1 MPTFLASQKPLMVS
15 LARWSAPADPAAFE
29 AECAKLQDKKDFAAL
44 ATKLRTA
51 MLAKLASANE
61 ADGRNAFAILLQL
74 LVQWKVLAAQAEPL
88 ADELVTFG
96 SKGEA
101 AGNAC
106 TLLLALYPVVQEHA
120 ATSQVS
126 LLMTLISFCAKNAS
140 LGRVLGPV
148 EQRIERVERWVAE
161 WTIKEEQQRELWAL
175 IFDTHTEEAAVLY
188 EAAIKYFALHEKADL
203 KASPKELRDR
213 IVMALMMTIRS
224 PDLVRTPS

>member
-88 ADELVTFG
+88 ADEP
-96 SKGEA
+96 SA
-101 AGNAC
+101 
-106 TLLLALYPVVQEHA
+106 
-120 ATSQVS
+120 
-126 LLMTLISFCAKNAS
+126 AS
-140 LGRVLGPV
+140 LRPLPMLGRPRQSAAAASHPV
-148 EQRIERVERWVAE
+148 RNRQEGVCDDMF
-161 WTIKEEQQRELWAL
+161 KCC
-175 IFDTHTEEAAVLY
+175 
-188 EAAIKYFALHEKADL
+188 
-203 KASPKELRDR
+203 
-213 IVMALMMTIRS
+213 
-224 PDLVRTPS
+224 